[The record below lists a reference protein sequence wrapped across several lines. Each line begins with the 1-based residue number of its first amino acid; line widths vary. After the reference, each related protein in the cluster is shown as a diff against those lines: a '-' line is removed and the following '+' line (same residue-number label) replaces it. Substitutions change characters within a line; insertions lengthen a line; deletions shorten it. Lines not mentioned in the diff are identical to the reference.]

1 MKFSLMVTEKD
12 FKMLLRMNKVLLE
25 KVTELEALIKGNKTL
40 VEPEKFLTKKEAVEY
55 LQVSERQLFY
65 MLSQGKLPFATK
77 VGGRW
82 RFSQSA
88 LEQFVARS

>member
-1 MKFSLMVTEKD
+1 MVTEKD

-40 VEPEKFLTKKEAVEY
+40 VEPEKFLTKKQAALY
-55 LQVSERQLFY
+55 LQVTERQIEY
-65 MLSQGKLPFATK
+65 MLAEDKLPFATK